1 MSLPE
6 PRRLLLV
13 KLSSI
18 GDVVQSLPVA
28 SALRRRFPEAYLAWA
43 VGPAAADVVVGHPAL
58 DRVLVVGGSPTQ
70 EADGA
75 DVLPALTAVR
85 ELRRALRRYDFDTTL
100 DIQGLF
106 KSALVAWLTGA
117 PTRVGFRTLHEG
129 TFLLNN
135 RRLVPYRKDVHAV
148 DSYLDFAEVLGAER
162 APVEF
167 RLAISG
173 ADGEVVDQLLAG
185 HRELVA
191 LIPGARWESK
201 MWPAERFA
209 KVADALSEQFGLTA
223 VVTGAAGDAEL
234 AARIGAAARS
244 PIVDLTGRTTLKQA
258 AELLRRCRVTVGN
271 DTGPLYLSSA
281 VGTRTVGLFGPS
293 DARRLGPYG
302 DGHAKVVAEVDCAPC
317 RNRTCRRRTC
327 MESISPEQVIE
338 AAANLLADGQG
349 V

>member
-1 MSLPE
+1 MTSE
-6 PRRLLLV
+6 SDDVV
-13 KLSSI
+13 KLAHGAGGSVMEALLKRLFI
-18 GDVVQSLPVA
+18 GGFSRRKALDGVGLDALDDGASL
-28 SALRRRFPEAYLAWA
+28 R
-43 VGPAAADVVVGHPAL
+43 VGGKEVVVTMDGHTVEPL
-58 DRVLVVGGSPTQ
+58 FFPGG
-70 EADGA
+70 D
-75 DVLPALTAVR
+75 
-85 ELRRALRRYDFDTTL
+85 
-100 DIQGLF
+100 
-106 KSALVAWLTGA
+106 
-117 PTRVGFRTLHEG
+117 
-129 TFLLNN
+129 
-135 RRLVPYRKDVHAV
+135 
-148 DSYLDFAEVLGAER
+148 LG
-162 APVEF
+162 

-173 ADGEVVDQLLAG
+173 ADCEVVDQLLAG